1 MIKNNRNLN
10 DYVAMI
16 TGAASGIGKEVALTL
31 AKQGCRLCLI
41 DLNHKQLNKLKEQI
55 KSQTQVL
62 VLTGDVTDSIFIQ
75 SVVNQIEVQFGRL
88 DFALNNAGITSAAKG
103 IADLELDEWHRVIDV
118 NVNSI
123 YYCMHYQ
130 IPLMLKSSGGS
141 IVNMSSML
149 GLIATKNRA
158 AYVTS
163 KHAVTGMTKATAL
176 DYADHQIRVNSVH
189 PGYIETPLI
198 AHIDQ
203 SILATK
209 HPVGR
214 LGKPEEVA
222 SLVNFL
228 FSDEAK
234 FITGSQYVIDG
245 GYSIQ

>member
-1 MIKNNRNLN
+1 MMQNNRNLS
-10 DYVAMI
+10 DHVAMI

-41 DLNHKQLNKLKEQI
+41 DLNQQQLNELKEQI

-62 VLTGDVTDSIFIQ
+62 VLSGDVTDSTFIQ
-75 SVVNQIEVQFGRL
+75 SIVNQIEVQFGRL